1 MTPKDADLFM
11 THSTYGI
18 IIRLSDLSY
27 SWFNRYH
34 KEVKDESQD
43 VSTDTSKEDKSWDE
57 LYSFKNT
64 LKDESVLAKLKEFAS
79 RNSEKGVNIR
89 EKMNEGKSYI
99 QIWLYDAENTPYYLG
114 KEVPPRMEK
123 YYLLLHEIE
132 SILI

>member
-34 KEVKDESQD
+34 KEVNDRVQDESP
-43 VSTDTSKEDKSWDE
+43 DTSKEKPWDE
-57 LYSFKNT
+57 LYSFKNK
-64 LKDESVLAKLKEFAS
+64 LENEAVLEKLKEFAS
-79 RNSEKGVNIR
+79 RNSVKGVNIR

-114 KEVPPRMEK
+114 KEVPPRMEQ
-123 YYLLLHEIE
+123 YRLLLHEIE
-132 SILI
+132 SITN